1 MPMCKVADIL
11 SIKGRSVHTIESD
24 RSVFD
29 AVTKMVEKNV
39 GALVVT
45 QGGQM
50 CGVLTERDYLRRIVL
65 EGRTSRNT
73 LVKDVMTS
81 NVICV
86 DPSRTIQE
94 CMATMTAAHIRH
106 LPVMEGAELVG
117 IVSIG
122 DLVKYLSKEQETHIR
137 YLNDYINGKYPG

>member
-1 MPMCKVADIL
+1 MCKVADIL
-11 SIKGRSVHTIESD
+11 SSKGRQVYTIED
-24 RSVFD
+24 DMSVFE
-29 AVTKMVEKNV
+29 AIKKMVEKNV
-39 GALVVT
+39 GALVIT
-45 QGGQM
+45 HEGQV
-50 CGVLTERDYLRRIVL
+50 CGMLTERDYLRRIVL

-86 DPSRTIQE
+86 DPSRTVQE
-94 CMATMTAAHIRH
+94 CMATMTAARIRH
-106 LPVMEGAELVG
+106 LPVMDGAELVG
-117 IVSIG
+117 VVSIG

>member
-1 MPMCKVADIL
+1 
-11 SIKGRSVHTIESD
+11 
-24 RSVFD
+24 
-29 AVTKMVEKNV
+29 
-39 GALVVT
+39 
-45 QGGQM
+45 M

-122 DLVKYLSKEQETHIR
+122 DLVKYLSKEQETQIR
-137 YLNDYINGKYPG
+137 YLKDYICGKYPG